1 MEPYEIIIVGGGMA
15 GLSAALYAGWLGCN
29 VLLVERQAFGG
40 QVVNADQIENFPGFP
55 DGILGA
61 DLVSCARMQ
70 AMKFGAKMR
79 YAEITSVNRRGER
92 FVLDSTEGSY
102 EAAGVIIATGGKARR
117 LGVKGEAELEGKGV
131 SRCATCDG
139 AFFADK
145 PVAVIGGGDTALDEA
160 IYLSQVASKV
170 TILHHGERLA
180 GSHTLVTRVKENP
193 KIECVAGAVV
203 EEIIGVDAVA
213 GVRLHNGAKLSVEG
227 VFIAI
232 GFDPETAL
240 LQALVNLDS
249 MGHARVD
256 LQMQTSVPG
265 LYAVG
270 SARQGHV
277 GQLISA
283 AGDGVTAAV
292 AAHHYLARGTR

>member
-1 MEPYEIIIVGGGMA
+1 MDSYEIIIVGGGMA
-15 GLSAALYAGWLGCN
+15 GLSAALYAGWLGRK
-29 VLLVERQAFGG
+29 VFLVERQMFGG

-61 DLVSCARMQ
+61 DLVSQARMQ
-70 AMKFGAKMR
+70 AMKFAAKMR
-79 YAEITSVNRRGER
+79 YAEITLINRRGET

-102 EAAGVIIATGGKARR
+102 EAAAVIIATGGRARR

-139 AFFADK
+139 TLFADK

-160 IYLSQVASKV
+160 MYLSQIASRV
-170 TILHHGERLA
+170 TILHQGDQLA
-180 GSHTLVTRVKENP
+180 GSCTLVTRVKENP
-193 KIECVAGAVV
+193 KVECVAGAVV
-203 EEIIGVDAVA
+203 EEIIGADAVA
-213 GVRLHNGAKLSVEG
+213 GVRLQNGIKVAVAG

-232 GFDPETAL
+232 GFEPETGL
-240 LQALVNLDS
+240 LKPLIELDS
-249 MGHARVD
+249 MGHAPVG
-256 LQMQTSVPG
+256 LQMQTSIPG

-270 SARQGHV
+270 PARQGHV
-277 GQLISA
+277 GQLASA